1 MSTFQ
6 MNPKLR
12 AVIAVVAGVVVA
24 SLVSV
29 AVKIYMNYEP
39 PADMDF
45 NDSLQMKAWVESFP
59 ATTLYYII
67 AGYAFGAFVGGWLTN
82 KLAQPTHYRPA
93 LVTGMA
99 LFFYSFVDLATIPHP
114 EWFMWTA
121 TVSLVLF
128 AWLGGLFVPR
138 KTSS

>member
-1 MSTFQ
+1 MSNIQ

-12 AVIAVVAGVVVA
+12 AVLAVVAGIVVA
-24 SLVSV
+24 SVVSV
-29 AVKIYMNYEP
+29 AVKIYSRYEP

-45 NDSLQMKAWVESFP
+45 NDALQMKAWVESLP
-59 ATTLYYII
+59 ATTLYYVI

-82 KLAQPTHYRPA
+82 KLAQQTHYRPA

-121 TVSLVLF
+121 TVCLVLF
-128 AWLGGLFVPR
+128 AGLGGLLVPR
-138 KTSS
+138 KPAS